1 MSTQLKQGFFTNLK
15 YDFPASI
22 IVFLVALPLCLGIA
36 LASGAPLFSGV
47 IAGII
52 GGVVVGLLSGSHL
65 GVSGPAAGLAVI
77 VFSAINELGSFEVFL
92 FAVVLAGVIQLILGF
107 ARAGVIGY
115 YFPGSVIKGML
126 AAIGILIILKQIPYA
141 LGVIKKAAPEAGYLE
156 KLTYMFSS
164 INTNA
169 LIIAAVSLAILI
181 LWDRPFMKRLSF
193 TNIVQGPLVVVVL
206 GIVLNLIFQN
216 ISGFALDSKH
226 LVTVPVAD
234 SIAGFFGQFTLPDF
248 SQWNNPKVYIIAGTL
263 AVVASLETLLS
274 VEATDKLDPFKRV
287 TPTDRELR
295 AQGIGNIVTGLIG
308 GIPVTQVIVRSSANI
323 QSGGRTKA
331 SVVIHGLLL
340 LVCVMSIPRIL
351 NLIPLASLAAIL
363 IMVGFKLAK
372 PSLIKKMYAKGWSEF
387 IPFMVT
393 IVGIVATDLLIGI
406 GMGMAVAIF
415 YILINNYKIPYH
427 FNLQDYQTG
436 KPIRIELSEDVSFL
450 NKASIQKTLDSLPNG
465 SSVMIDAS
473 RAVYVHPDII
483 EIIEDFKERA
493 QLKNI
498 RVLEK
503 GELETTEGYN
513 PIVEFSK
520 VFANPDIEED
530 TPVKKNGVFSKQ

>member
-1 MSTQLKQGFFTNLK
+1 M
-15 YDFPASI
+15 
-22 IVFLVALPLCLGIA
+22 
-36 LASGAPLFSGV
+36 
-47 IAGII
+47 
-52 GGVVVGLLSGSHL
+52 
-65 GVSGPAAGLAVI
+65 
-77 VFSAINELGSFEVFL
+77 
-92 FAVVLAGVIQLILGF
+92 GF

>member
-1 MSTQLKQGFFTNLK
+1 MNIQSKQGFFANLK

-47 IAGII
+47 IAGVV
-52 GGVVVGLLSGSHL
+52 GGVVVGLLSGSNL

-92 FAVVLAGVIQLILGF
+92 FAVVLAGLIQLILGF
-107 ARAGVIGY
+107 ARAGIIGY

-141 LGVIKKAAPEAGYLE
+141 LGVIKKAAPEANYLE
-156 KLTYMFSS
+156 KLSYMLSV
-164 INTNA
+164 ININA
-169 LIIAAVSLAILI
+169 LTIAVVSLAILI

-193 TNIVQGPLVVVVL
+193 TNIIQGPLVVVVL
-206 GIVLNLIFQN
+206 GILSNLFFQT
-216 ISGFALDSKH
+216 IPGFALDPKH
-226 LVTVPVAD
+226 LVDVPVAD

-248 SQWNNPKVYIIAGTL
+248 SQWNNPRVYIIAATL

-287 TPTDRELR
+287 TPTDRELK
-295 AQGIGNIVTGLIG
+295 AQGVGNIISGLIG

-372 PSLIKKMYAKGWSEF
+372 PSLIKKMYANGWSEF

-415 YILINNYKIPYH
+415 YILRNNYKIPYH
-427 FNLQDYQTG
+427 FNLEDYTVG
-436 KPIRIELSEDVSFL
+436 KPIKIQLSEDVSFL
-450 NKASIQKTLDSLPNG
+450 NKASIQKTLDSLPDG

-493 QLKNI
+493 KLKNI

-530 TPVKKNGVFSKQ
+530 IPVKKNGMFSKQ

>member
-1 MSTQLKQGFFTNLK
+1 MNIQSKQGFFANLK

-36 LASGAPLFSGV
+36 LVSGAPLFSGV
-47 IAGII
+47 IAGVV
-52 GGVVVGLLSGSHL
+52 GGVVVGLLSGSNL

-92 FAVVLAGVIQLILGF
+92 FAVVVAGLIQLILGF
-107 ARAGVIGY
+107 ARAGIIGY

-126 AAIGILIILKQIPYA
+126 AAIGILIILNQIPYA
-141 LGVIKKAAPEAGYLE
+141 LGVIKKAAPEANYLE
-156 KLTYMFSS
+156 KLSYMLSV
-164 INTNA
+164 ININA
-169 LIIAAVSLAILI
+169 LTIAVVSLAILI

-193 TNIVQGPLVVVVL
+193 TNIIQGPLVVVLL
-206 GIVLNLIFQN
+206 GILSNLFFQT
-216 ISGFALDSKH
+216 IPGFALDPKH
-226 LVTVPVAD
+226 LVDVPVAD
-234 SIAGFFGQFTLPDF
+234 SIVSFFGQFTLPDF
-248 SQWNNPKVYIIAGTL
+248 SQWNNPRVHIIAGTL
-263 AVVASLETLLS
+263 AVVASLETLLI

-287 TPTDRELR
+287 TPTDRELK
-295 AQGIGNIVTGLIG
+295 AQGVGNIISGLIG

-372 PSLIKKMYAKGWSEF
+372 PSLIKKMYANGWSEF

-415 YILINNYKIPYH
+415 YILRNNYKIPYH
-427 FNLQDYQTG
+427 FNLEDYTVG
-436 KPIRIELSEDVSFL
+436 KPIKIQLSEDVSFL
-450 NKASIQKTLDSLPNG
+450 NKASIQKTLDSLPDG

-483 EIIEDFKERA
+483 EIIEDFKQRA
-493 QLKNI
+493 KLKNI

-530 TPVKKNGVFSKQ
+530 IPVKKNGMFSKQ

>member
-1 MSTQLKQGFFTNLK
+1 MSTQSKQGFFANLK

-216 ISGFALDSKH
+216 ISGFALDPKH

-295 AQGIGNIVTGLIG
+295 AQGIGNIVIGLIG

-331 SVVIHGLLL
+331 SAVIHGLLL

-415 YILINNYKIPYH
+415 YILRNNYKIPYH

-436 KPIRIELSEDVSFL
+436 KPIKIELSEDVSFL

-473 RAVYVHPDII
+473 RAVYVHPDIV